1 MKLKWG
7 DFIVIILIAVV
18 TIAMFVFGA
27 PKKAGDTVVA
37 QITVDGDVVE
47 EINLDDIIDEKEI
60 LLLNGEVMILAQK
73 GKIRFEE
80 SDCPNHVCVN
90 TGWIDAPGQVS
101 ACLPNKVLVK
111 LIGKADD
118 VDVVVR

>member
-18 TIAMFVFGA
+18 TIAMFIFGV

-47 EINLDDIIDEKEI
+47 VINLDDIIEEKEI
-60 LLLNGEVMILAQK
+60 LLLNGEVKILAQK

-90 TGWIDAPGQVS
+90 TGWIDSPGQVA

-111 LIGKADD
+111 LIGKTDE